1 MIVTLWGRIFLSR
14 RVFFEYTLKEELSMK
29 EKKIVL
35 ENGRVFCGKGFGADC
50 EKAAEI
56 VFNTSVVGYQ
66 EVLSDPSYTGQIVLM
81 TYPLIGNYGVNDDDY
96 ESKSPSMSGM
106 IVHDYTDMPSNFRS
120 TKTLSEAMEDYGIP
134 GICGIDTR
142 EIARLIRNEGSQRV
156 LLTDADTPHEE
167 AMEKIRA
174 WSYPKDVVKSVS
186 CKKRWYSRTNNP
198 KYNVAAIDCGIKLN
212 IVREM
217 NRMGC
222 NVTVLPC
229 DTPASEVLR
238 LGADGVFLSNGPGDP
253 ENVQTVIDLVRELRG
268 KLPIFG
274 ICLGHQMI
282 ALACGA
288 KTYKMKFGHRGGN
301 HPVRNLQSGRIEI
314 TSQNHSYAVDRDSLF
329 GTGLAI
335 THENILD
342 GTVEGL
348 EDPENRMFSVQYHPE
363 SAPGPQDSNYLFVKF
378 LHSMNENRAE
388 GGQN

>member
-1 MIVTLWGRIFLSR
+1 
-14 RVFFEYTLKEELSMK
+14 MK
-29 EKKIVL
+29 EKKLVL
-35 ENGRVFCGKGFGADC
+35 ENGREFYGKGFGADRMQ
-50 EKAAEI
+50 AAEI

-66 EVLSDPSYTGQIVLM
+66 EVLSDPSYTGQLVLM
-81 TYPLIGNYGVNDDDY
+81 TYPLIGNYGINDDDY
-96 ESKSPSMSGM
+96 ESKAPSMSGM

-134 GICGIDTR
+134 GIFGVDTR
-142 EIARLIRNEGSQRV
+142 EIARIIRDEGSQRA
-156 LLTDADTPHEE
+156 LLADADMPHGE
-167 AMEKIRA
+167 AMEQIKS

-186 CKKRWYSRTNNP
+186 CRKRWYARTYNP

-212 IVREM
+212 IVREL

-222 NVTVLPC
+222 NVTVLPY
-229 DTPASEVLR
+229 DTPASEILK

-253 ENVQTVIDLVRELRG
+253 ENVEPVIETVRALRG
-268 KLPIFG
+268 MLPIFG

-288 KTYKMKFGHRGGN
+288 KTFKMKFGHRGGN
-301 HPVRNLQSGRIEI
+301 HPVRNLETGRIEI

-329 GTGLAI
+329 GTGLTV

-348 EDPENRMFSVQYHPE
+348 EDPKNRMFSVQYHPE